1 MMEQNEYP
9 VWIALAHASGSSRGI
24 TVRRKN
30 EIIVKCCHELGRP
43 LSDLLRASKDELL
56 HDFALTGQETEIIQS
71 FRPDISKYAYMTED
85 LISQGYGLIPIFD
98 KSLYPKVLKE
108 NMKYGAPPLLY
119 YKGNVD
125 ILGKDAVAVVGSRNA
140 SEISLGFVDNVARK
154 AVSQGR
160 PTVSGYAKGV
170 DQRSLVSTLKC
181 GGQAVVVLPQGIQT
195 FGSGFRTLY
204 KDIVAGN
211 VVVIST
217 FSPSTP
223 WSTGLAMARNAY
235 IYGMGS
241 DIYVAESG
249 FKGGTIAGVEDGL
262 RHGRRIFVRAS
273 GPSENNANQLLIQKG
288 CVPVDMDGN
297 EIIVPATGSSEGV
310 PEEAL
315 QGNDC
320 TGGKS
325 TIETDVAVSKPVTRI
340 RKNKYDDLS
349 ERVVGILREGDVS
362 YTAGQI
368 HQRIG
373 SDVSLRKLT
382 EIIREI
388 PDVMASKKGR
398 GTYYSLGAQRDLF
411 SAETDSPQ
419 ALPAEKNA
427 L

>member
-43 LSDLLRASKDELL
+43 LSDLLRASKDELF
-56 HDFALTGQETEIIQS
+56 HDFALTEQETEIIQS

-119 YKGNVD
+119 YKGNAD
-125 ILGKDAVAVVGSRNA
+125 ILSKDAVAVVGSRNA
-140 SEISLGFVDNVARK
+140 SGLSLDFVDNVARK

-170 DQRSLVSTLKC
+170 DQRSLESSLNY

-195 FGSGFRTLY
+195 FGSGFRALY

-211 VVVIST
+211 VLVVSA
-217 FSPSTP
+217 FPPSAP

-249 FKGGTIAGVEDGL
+249 LKGGTIAGVEDGL
-262 RHGRRIFVRAS
+262 RHGRRIFVRAA

-297 EIIVPATGSSEGV
+297 EIIVPAAGSSEGV

-325 TIETDVAVSKPVTRI
+325 TIETDGAVSKPVTRI

-349 ERVVGILREGDVS
+349 ERVVGILQDDGVS
-362 YTAGQI
+362 YTAGEI
-368 HQRIG
+368 QRRLG
-373 SDVSLRKLT
+373 SDVSLRKLAA
-382 EIIREI
+382 
-388 PDVMASKKGR
+388 VMRAMPGVKVSKKGKWV
-398 GTYYSLGAQRDLF
+398 YYSLAAQHDLF

-419 ALPAEKNA
+419 ALRK
-427 L
+427 LRFH